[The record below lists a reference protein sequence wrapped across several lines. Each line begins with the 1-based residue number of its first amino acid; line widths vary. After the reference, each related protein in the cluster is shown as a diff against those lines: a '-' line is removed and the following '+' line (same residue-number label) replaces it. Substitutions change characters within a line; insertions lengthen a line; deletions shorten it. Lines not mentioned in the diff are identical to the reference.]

1 MEAFETVI
9 GLETHVQLN
18 TQSKIFC
25 ACKADSWE
33 DPANSN
39 ICPICTGLPGVLP
52 TLNQVVV
59 EKAVLLAA
67 ALQADSIQET
77 SYLARKNYFYPDLP
91 KGYQIS
97 QYDEPLARGGHLELP
112 LPDGSFR
119 VVHIEKVH
127 IEEDAGKT
135 IRQGN
140 RRLIDFNRCG
150 VPLAEVVTKPDLRSA
165 DEVAQYLIR
174 LRQIVRW
181 IGVSEG
187 DMEKGQMRCDA
198 NISIRLIGSDALNTK
213 TEIKNLNS
221 IDAARMAV
229 ETEIRRQVKE
239 VQAGGVI
246 HPWTL
251 NWDDESSTLSKM
263 RSKETEADYRY
274 FREPDLLPIR
284 LVNTWREEILEALPE
299 LPLERRSRF
308 IDAYQLPAYDAE
320 ILTEECSFSE
330 FFEASVAAYG
340 GDPKSVSNWMMN
352 DVLRLIRERGVL
364 AADLRLN
371 PDHLAEIICL
381 VDEKKITTNVAK
393 ELLDKVQDSGK
404 DPTSIVDAE
413 GLAQVSDQSALRQ
426 MAENV
431 LADNPD
437 QVGTYKGGKTT
448 VIGWFVGQIM
458 KQSKGKANPQMV
470 REILEELLAD

>member
-18 TQSKIFC
+18 TLSKIFC
-25 ACKADSWE
+25 ACKADSWG

-52 TLNQVVV
+52 TLNRAVV

-67 ALQADSIQET
+67 ALQADAIQDL

-97 QYDEPLARGGHLELP
+97 QYNEPLARGGCLELP
-112 LPDGSFR
+112 LPDGSVR
-119 VVHIEKVH
+119 VVGIEKLH

-135 IRQGN
+135 IRQGD

-187 DMEKGQMRCDA
+187 NMEKGQMRCDA
-198 NISIRLIGSDALNTK
+198 NISIRALGSEELNTK

-229 ETEIRRQVKE
+229 QAEIERQVEE
-239 VQAGGVI
+239 VREGGAI

-251 NWDDESSTLSKM
+251 NWDDENNTLFKM
-263 RSKETEADYRY
+263 RAKETEADYRY

-284 LVNTWREEILEALPE
+284 LVSSWRGAILEELPE
-299 LPLERRSRF
+299 LPLERRARF
-308 IDAYQLPAYDAE
+308 IEAYRLPEYDAE
-320 ILTEECSFSE
+320 ILTEERSFSDY
-330 FFEASVAAYG
+330 FEDALAEYG
-340 GDPKSVSNWMMN
+340 GEAKTVSNWLMN
-352 DVLRLIRERGVL
+352 DVLRLIRERDVL
-364 AADLRLN
+364 AAELRLR
-371 PDHLAEIICL
+371 PEHLAEIIHL
-381 VDEKKITTNVAK
+381 LDDKKITTNIAK
-393 ELLDKVQDSGK
+393 ELLDKVQESGK
-404 DPTSIVDAE
+404 APSSIVEEE
-413 GLAQVSDQSALRQ
+413 GLSQVSDQAALRK
-426 MAENV
+426 MAEQV

-437 QVGTYKGGKTT
+437 QVATYRGGKTT

-470 REILEELLAD
+470 REILEELLAN